1 MSDCALVQIRTEVV
15 ALCGFRAHLLMRR
28 QPRKGAFVWK
38 FIVLSPYPESTMAGP
53 NTSVFK
59 NRLLQALSPADL
71 GLLAPYL
78 ERVQL
83 SLRQS
88 LETAHRPIDLVYFL
102 ESGLG
107 SVVASKEGGTTV
119 EVGLFGRDGMTG
131 ASLALG
137 DTESPFDCF
146 TQMEGSAMQISA
158 DNLRN
163 AMSRSATVTDLLMH
177 YARALGIQTTYTA
190 LANGQIKL
198 EERLARWILM
208 VDDRVDQDSFFVTHE
223 FLAMMLGVR
232 RPGVTVALQI
242 LESKLLIKSQRGEI
256 VVKDRDGLISLTK
269 GTYGPAEEEYE
280 RLTGIR
286 MGKSKPAPR
295 DDAPL
300 SRPA

>member
-1 MSDCALVQIRTEVV
+1 MTSQ
-15 ALCGFRAHLLMRR
+15 
-28 QPRKGAFVWK
+28 
-38 FIVLSPYPESTMAGP
+38 STSM
-53 NTSVFK
+53 FK
-59 NRLLQALSPADL
+59 NRLLRVLAPADL
-71 GLLAPYL
+71 ALLGPSL
-78 ERVQL
+78 ERVPL

-88 LETAHRPIDLVYFL
+88 LETAHQPIDLVYFL

-107 SVVASKEGGTTV
+107 SVLARKDGGTTV

-131 ASLALG
+131 TSLALG

-146 TQMEGSAMQISA
+146 TQMGGSAMRISA
-158 DNLRN
+158 DNLRK
-163 AMSRSATVTDLLMH
+163 AMSQSVAVADLLVH

-208 VDDRVDQDSFFVTHE
+208 VDDRVDNDRFFVTHE
-223 FLAMMLGVR
+223 FLGMMLGVH

-242 LESKLLIKSQRGEI
+242 LESSRLISSQRGEI
-256 VVKDRDGLISLTK
+256 IVKDREGLISLTK

-280 RLTGIR
+280 RLTGIPLR
-286 MGKSKPAPR
+286 NRKPVPN

-300 SRPA
+300 LRPA